1 MTNRIP
7 FRVIESWMIAPLM
20 KAFWAILLACAVLEA
35 SAAEPPAP
43 TPEVQEAERAARLA
57 AAGLAFA
64 GNWHTTEVIVF
75 ERTHVD
81 AASYGEGLLV
91 DRARRYPGRMRSLD
105 VPGTG
110 SVYYPPDRDAL
121 ECLRVVPGSPPAAGP
136 SAVPEAFTR
145 PAAGPRP
152 DSGAADVASAA
163 AEQEPAGAGAAPP
176 AAPPDPLV
184 ELRESVRRY
193 EETLTDQSLVWLPP
207 ESRTLSQQAARLA
220 GSGYRVLFHEAW
232 VQNLASNAV
241 PASILIQ
248 TGLIEAGLMQADNA
262 AAATAELEGILQFG
276 GNRGTRFEAE
286 LWYRPPGGDTPPGQ
300 YVELRETRQLGDG
313 EFHYLDHPKLGVLV
327 RTTSVALPADVVQAF
342 EALSPSGAESSGAA
356 APSAPLPPR

>member
-1 MTNRIP
+1 MTHRIP
-7 FRVIESWMIAPLM
+7 FRVIESWMIVSLTIMSLAM
-20 KAFWAILLACAVLEA
+20 LLGCITPEA

-43 TPEVQEAERAARLA
+43 APEAQEAERAGRLA

-64 GNWHTTEVIVF
+64 GNWHATEVIVF
-75 ERTHVD
+75 ERTQVD
-81 AASYGEGLLV
+81 AARYGEGLLV
-91 DRARRYPGRMRSLD
+91 DRARRYPSRMRSLD
-105 VPGTG
+105 MSGTG
-110 SVYYPPDRDAL
+110 SVYYPAGPDAR
-121 ECLRVVPGSPPAAGP
+121 ECLRVAPGSPPAAGP
-136 SAVPEAFTR
+136 SAAPEAFIRAAAASR
-145 PAAGPRP
+145 PG
-152 DSGAADVASAA
+152 STGSAADAGSSAA
-163 AEQEPAGAGAAPP
+163 EPESAAAGAAPP

-232 VQNLASNAV
+232 VQNLASNAF
-241 PASILIQ
+241 PTAIFIQ
-248 TGLIEAGLMQADNA
+248 PGLTHPDNA

-286 LWYRPPGGDTPPGQ
+286 LWYRPPGGDTPSGQ
-300 YVELRETRQLGDG
+300 YVELRETRALGDG

-342 EALSPSGAESSGAA
+342 EALSPPGAESSGAT